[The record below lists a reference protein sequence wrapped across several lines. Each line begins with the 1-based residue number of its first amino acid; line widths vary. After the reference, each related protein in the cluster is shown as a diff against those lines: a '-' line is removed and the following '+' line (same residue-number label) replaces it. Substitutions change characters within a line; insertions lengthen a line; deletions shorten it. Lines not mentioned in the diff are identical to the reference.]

1 MVGVSLLFTWWAL
14 VNLWASSSWTLR
26 LGLSSSLDNS
36 LPSWVWIMWN
46 LVCSAH
52 LHPNAKCLSKKKKK
66 NDKPLVKFI
75 LKLPAPNRLPSGAIS
90 QRISCLYHEA
100 FDDAVKNEIIIVAI
114 PAVCCKVLHSFWTFL
129 WVQSHVNITHCG
141 MQNLGKQ
148 EMEQKR

>member
-1 MVGVSLLFTWWAL
+1 MK
-14 VNLWASSSWTLR
+14 
-26 LGLSSSLDNS
+26 LGFAQLICTPML
-36 LPSWVWIMWN
+36 
-46 LVCSAH
+46 
-52 LHPNAKCLSKKKKK
+52 NACQKKKKK

-148 EMEQKR
+148 EMEQKDKRKYHTKESDHVDKVK